1 MSKLSAFIRG
11 HSEQILL
18 EWEAF
23 ARAMPLGES
32 LPIATL
38 RDHAQSMLEVI
49 ASDLETPQTA
59 RQQSDKARG
68 LAAVDEQEP
77 TAAAEHGSGRA
88 ASGFTVVQMVAEFRA
103 LRESVIRL
111 WTTHQ
116 QQFGAAEFDGL
127 IRFNEA
133 IDQAVAESL
142 VRYST
147 EISETRERFL
157 AILGHDLRNPLGAIA
172 TSSRFLLENDVSAE
186 ERAVLI
192 HGIDNAARRMSH
204 LVSDLLDLALSRL
217 GETMP
222 ITRASADIGSIIRDV
237 AKEVGASYPNA
248 RIETHSSGDLEG
260 AWDSPRLAQ
269 ALTNLV
275 GNAVQHGDTS
285 VPITVDARGDRR
297 AVVIDVH
304 NAGPAIPSER
314 LGSIFDDMKGGTRE
328 GNDGRHLGL
337 GLFIVDK
344 IVGAHGGT
352 VDVRS
357 TDESG
362 TTFTV
367 RLPKKESAGE
377 AQN

>member
-1 MSKLSAFIRG
+1 MSNLSAFIRE
-11 HSEQILL
+11 HIEQILL

-23 ARAMPLGES
+23 ARAMPLGE
-32 LPIATL
+32 LMPLATL
-38 RDHAQSMLEVI
+38 RDHAQTMLEVI

-59 RQQSDKARG
+59 REQSDKARG
-68 LAAVDEQEP
+68 LASFDQRLS
-77 TAAAEHGSGRA
+77 TAAAKHGSGRA

-103 LRESVIRL
+103 LRASVIRL
-111 WTTHQ
+111 WTAHQ
-116 QQFGAAEFDGL
+116 RQFGAAEFDDL

-142 VRYST
+142 TRYST

-157 AILGHDLRNPLGAIA
+157 AILGHDLRNPLSAIA
-172 TSSRFLLENDVSAE
+172 TSAKFLLENDVSPAD
-186 ERAVLI
+186 RATLI
-192 HGIDNAARRMSH
+192 RGIDNSAQRMNR

-217 GETMP
+217 GDTMP

-237 AKEVGASYPNA
+237 ATEVGASYPSA
-248 RIETHSSGDLEG
+248 RIEAHSSGDLKG
-260 AWDSPRLAQ
+260 AWDSPRLTQ

-285 VPITVDARGDRR
+285 VPITVDARGDRS

-314 LGSIFDDMKGGTRE
+314 MGSIFDDMKGGTR
-328 GNDGRHLGL
+328 GGDDGGHLGL
-337 GLFIVDK
+337 GLFIVAK
-344 IVGAHGGT
+344 IVDAHGGT
-352 VDVRS
+352 IDVRS

-367 RLPKKESAGE
+367 RLPKQESAD
-377 AQN
+377 AT